1 MIYVSDHGE
10 SLGEHGL
17 YLHGVPYA
25 FAPEQQTHVPFLMW
39 MPPDFLREAGLDRA
53 CLAGGAKWRF
63 LAGLSVP
70 FDAGTARHFD
80 QRLQPEQDLFKPCRE
95 EKQAAQ

>member
-25 FAPEQQTHVPFLMW
+25 IAPKEQT
-39 MPPDFLREAGLDRA
+39 
-53 CLAGGAKWRF
+53 
-63 LAGLSVP
+63 SVP
-70 FDAGTARHFD
+70 MVWWLPQARH
-80 QRLQPEQDLFKPCRE
+80 
-95 EKQAAQ
+95 AT